1 MPKENLSLDDLER
14 LLSQRL
20 EEIQR
25 LQQVIE
31 QRKAQV
37 QLDELTAM
45 RQQLEEQLKAVND
58 KIAGGRHP
66 SRRILDAMRA
76 FPCIRATRNS
86 HPRVHAS
93 IRHFPASLSLPL
105 PRPFVAG
112 L

>member
-45 RQQLEEQLKAVND
+45 RQQLE
-58 KIAGGRHP
+58 
-66 SRRILDAMRA
+66 
-76 FPCIRATRNS
+76 
-86 HPRVHAS
+86 
-93 IRHFPASLSLPL
+93 
-105 PRPFVAG
+105 
-112 L
+112 